1 MKTEVLTWEAKELK
15 GMPIKMESETPEGK
29 MTMMFKDIKTDA
41 PDASMFEPPR
51 GATKHAS
58 MQAMMMSGMM
68 KMMQGK

>member
-1 MKTEVLTWEAKELK
+1 
-15 GMPIKMESETPEGK
+15 
-29 MTMMFKDIKTDA
+29 MMFKDIKTDA